1 MDFDCRKREMILPGG
16 RPVLVVRLSAAESEE
31 RARQIRD
38 YVVESL
44 ALGVLVVDPGTN
56 LHLEYYPPLG
66 GVTCTLQEET
76 EGEEPEGEEGTEQP
90 DESGADQPV
99 TEKRV
104 DQPDAEHAAAHV
116 GPGARV
122 KKRILARLTS
132 YRKTHGLGCLRQVAE
147 LAGKPLTEEILRMT
161 LLGEVK
167 QPLEVWKQIDRAL
180 DALEQEGGHE

>member
-1 MDFDCRKREMILPGG
+1 MEFDYRKKEMILPGG

-44 ALGVLVVDPGTN
+44 ALGVMVVDPGTN

-66 GVTCTLQEET
+66 GVTCTVQEET
-76 EGEEPEGEEGTEQP
+76 EKEEPEGEEGTERP
-90 DESGADQPV
+90 DKSGA
-99 TEKRV
+99 
-104 DQPDAEHAAAHV
+104 DQPDAEHAATYV

-180 DALEQEGGHE
+180 DALEQGGGHE

>member
-1 MDFDCRKREMILPGG
+1 MDFDYRKKEMILPGG
-16 RPVLVVRLSAAESEE
+16 SPVLVVRLSAAESEE

-56 LHLEYYPPLG
+56 LHLEHYPPLG
-66 GVTCTLQEET
+66 GVTCTVQEET
-76 EGEEPEGEEGTEQP
+76 EKEEPEGEEGTEQP
-90 DESGADQPV
+90 DESGA
-99 TEKRV
+99 

-167 QPLEVWKQIDRAL
+167 QPLEVWKQIDRAP

>member
-1 MDFDCRKREMILPGG
+1 MEFDYKKEIILPGG

-56 LHLEYYPPLG
+56 LHLEHYPPLG
-66 GVTCTLQEET
+66 GVTCSLQEET
-76 EGEEPEGEEGTEQP
+76 EEEEPKGEEGT
-90 DESGADQPV
+90 
-99 TEKRV
+99 
-104 DQPDAEHAAAHV
+104 DQPDAEHVATHV

>member
-1 MDFDCRKREMILPGG
+1 MDFDYRKKEMILPGG

-66 GVTCTLQEET
+66 GVTCSVQEET
-76 EGEEPEGEEGTEQP
+76 EGEKSEGEAGTEQP
-90 DESGADQPV
+90 DESGADQS
-99 TEKRV
+99 
-104 DQPDAEHAAAHV
+104 DAEHAATNV

-122 KKRILARLTS
+122 KNRILARLTS

>member
-1 MDFDCRKREMILPGG
+1 MDFDCRKRELILPGG
-16 RPVLVVRLSAAESEE
+16 SPVLVVRLSAAESKE

-76 EGEEPEGEEGTEQP
+76 EKEEPEDEEGTEQP
-90 DESGADQPV
+90 DESGADQP
-99 TEKRV
+99 
-104 DQPDAEHAAAHV
+104 DAEHAATNV

>member
-1 MDFDCRKREMILPGG
+1 MEFDYKKEMILPGG

-31 RARQIRD
+31 RTRQIRD

-66 GVTCTLQEET
+66 GVTCTLQKGMEK
-76 EGEEPEGEEGTEQP
+76 EEPEGEEGTEQP
-90 DESGADQPV
+90 DESGADQP
-99 TEKRV
+99 
-104 DQPDAEHAAAHV
+104 DAEHATTNV
-116 GPGARV
+116 GPGAQV
-122 KKRILARLTS
+122 KNRILARLTS
-132 YRKTHGLGCLRQVAE
+132 YRKIHGLGCLRQVAE

>member
-1 MDFDCRKREMILPGG
+1 MELDYRKKEMILPGG
-16 RPVLVVRLSAAESEE
+16 SPVLVVRLSAAESEE

-66 GVTCTLQEET
+66 GVTCSVQEET
-76 EGEEPEGEEGTEQP
+76 EGEEPKGEEGTEQP
-90 DESGADQPV
+90 DESGAD
-99 TEKRV
+99 R
-104 DQPDAEHAAAHV
+104 PDAEHAAAHV

-122 KKRILARLTS
+122 KNRILARLTD

-180 DALEQEGGHE
+180 DALEQGGGHE

>member
-1 MDFDCRKREMILPGG
+1 MEFDYRKKEMILPGG

-31 RARQIRD
+31 RTRQIRD

-90 DESGADQPV
+90 DESGADQS
-99 TEKRV
+99 
-104 DQPDAEHAAAHV
+104 DAEHAATNV

-122 KKRILARLTS
+122 KNRILARLTS

-167 QPLEVWKQIDRAL
+167 QSLEVWKQIDRAL

>member
-1 MDFDCRKREMILPGG
+1 MDFDYRKKEMILPGG
-16 RPVLVVRLSAAESEE
+16 SPVLVVRLSAAESEE

-56 LHLEYYPPLG
+56 LHLEHYPPLG
-66 GVTCTLQEET
+66 GVTCTVQEET
-76 EGEEPEGEEGTEQP
+76 EKEEPEGEEGTEQP
-90 DESGADQPV
+90 DESGA
-99 TEKRV
+99 

-161 LLGEVK
+161 LLGEVE

>member
-31 RARQIRD
+31 RTRQIRD

-56 LHLEYYPPLG
+56 LHLEHYPPLG
-66 GVTCTLQEET
+66 GVTCSVQ
-76 EGEEPEGEEGTEQP
+76 EEPEGEEGTEQP
-90 DESGADQPV
+90 DESGA
-99 TEKRV
+99 E
-104 DQPDAEHAAAHV
+104 QPDAEHTDTNV

-180 DALEQEGGHE
+180 DALEQGGGHE

>member
-1 MDFDCRKREMILPGG
+1 MEFDYRKKEMILPGG

-31 RARQIRD
+31 RTRQIRD

-66 GVTCTLQEET
+66 GVTCTVQEET
-76 EGEEPEGEEGTEQP
+76 EKAEPEGEEGTEQP
-90 DESGADQPV
+90 DESGADQP
-99 TEKRV
+99 
-104 DQPDAEHAAAHV
+104 DAEHAAAHV

-122 KKRILARLTS
+122 KNRILARLTS
-132 YRKTHGLGCLRQVAE
+132 YRKIHGLGCLRQVAE

>member
-1 MDFDCRKREMILPGG
+1 MDFDYRKKEMILPGG
-16 RPVLVVRLSAAESEE
+16 SPVLVVRLSAAESEE

-56 LHLEYYPPLG
+56 LHLEHYPPLG
-66 GVTCTLQEET
+66 GVTCTVQEET
-76 EGEEPEGEEGTEQP
+76 EKEEPEGEEGTEQP
-90 DESGADQPV
+90 DESGA
-99 TEKRV
+99 

-132 YRKTHGLGCLRQVAE
+132 YQKTHGLGCLRQVAE

>member
-1 MDFDCRKREMILPGG
+1 MEFDYRKKEMILPGG
-16 RPVLVVRLSAAESEE
+16 SPVLVVRLSAAESEE

-66 GVTCTLQEET
+66 GVTCAVQEET
-76 EGEEPEGEEGTEQP
+76 EKEEPEGEEGTEQP
-90 DESGADQPV
+90 DESGADQP
-99 TEKRV
+99 
-104 DQPDAEHAAAHV
+104 DAEHAAAHV
-116 GPGARV
+116 WPGARV
-122 KKRILARLTS
+122 KNRILARLTS

-180 DALEQEGGHE
+180 DALEQGGGHE

>member
-1 MDFDCRKREMILPGG
+1 MDFDCRKRELILPGG
-16 RPVLVVRLSAAESEE
+16 SPVLVVRLSAAESEE

-76 EGEEPEGEEGTEQP
+76 QEEPEDEEGKEKP
-90 DESGADQPV
+90 DESGADQL
-99 TEKRV
+99 
-104 DQPDAEHAAAHV
+104 DAEHAAAHV

>member
-1 MDFDCRKREMILPGG
+1 MEFDYRKKEMILPGG

-56 LHLEYYPPLG
+56 LHLEHYPPLG
-66 GVTCTLQEET
+66 GVTCSVQEET
-76 EGEEPEGEEGTEQP
+76 EKEEPEGEEGT
-90 DESGADQPV
+90 
-99 TEKRV
+99 
-104 DQPDAEHAAAHV
+104 DQPDAEHATTNV
-116 GPGARV
+116 WPGARV
-122 KKRILARLTS
+122 KKRILDRLTS

-180 DALEQEGGHE
+180 DALEQGGGHE

>member
-1 MDFDCRKREMILPGG
+1 MEFDCRKKEMILPGG
-16 RPVLVVRLSAAESEE
+16 SPVLVVRLSAAESEE

-56 LHLEYYPPLG
+56 LHLEHYPPLG
-66 GVTCTLQEET
+66 GVTCTVQEET
-76 EGEEPEGEEGTEQP
+76 EKEEPEGEEGTEQP
-90 DESGADQPV
+90 DESGADQP
-99 TEKRV
+99 
-104 DQPDAEHAAAHV
+104 DAEHTATNV
-116 GPGARV
+116 WPSARV

-180 DALEQEGGHE
+180 DALEQEDSHE

>member
-1 MDFDCRKREMILPGG
+1 MELDYRKKEMILPGG
-16 RPVLVVRLSAAESEE
+16 SPVLVVRLSAAESEE

-90 DESGADQPV
+90 DESGADQP
-99 TEKRV
+99 
-104 DQPDAEHAAAHV
+104 DAEHAATNV
-116 GPGARV
+116 WPGARV
-122 KKRILARLTS
+122 KNRILARLTS
-132 YRKTHGLGCLRQVAE
+132 YRKIHGLGCLRQVAE

>member
-1 MDFDCRKREMILPGG
+1 MEFDYRKKEMILPGG

-56 LHLEYYPPLG
+56 LHLEHYPPLG
-66 GVTCTLQEET
+66 GVTCAVQEET
-76 EGEEPEGEEGTEQP
+76 EKEEPKGEAGTEQP
-90 DESGADQPV
+90 DESGADQP
-99 TEKRV
+99 
-104 DQPDAEHAAAHV
+104 DAEHAATNV

>member
-1 MDFDCRKREMILPGG
+1 MEFDYRKKEMILPGG
-16 RPVLVVRLSAAESEE
+16 SPVLVVRLSAAESEE

-66 GVTCTLQEET
+66 GVTCTVQEET
-76 EGEEPEGEEGTEQP
+76 EKEEPEGEEGTEQP
-90 DESGADQPV
+90 DESGADQP
-99 TEKRV
+99 
-104 DQPDAEHAAAHV
+104 DAEHATTNV

-122 KKRILARLTS
+122 KNRILARLTS

>member
-1 MDFDCRKREMILPGG
+1 MEFDYRKKEMILPGG
-16 RPVLVVRLSAAESEE
+16 SPVLVVRLSAAESEE

-66 GVTCTLQEET
+66 GVTCAVQEET
-76 EGEEPEGEEGTEQP
+76 EKEEPEGEEGTEQP
-90 DESGADQPV
+90 DESGADQP
-99 TEKRV
+99 
-104 DQPDAEHAAAHV
+104 DAEHAATNV

-132 YRKTHGLGCLRQVAE
+132 YCKTHGLGCLRQVAE

>member
-1 MDFDCRKREMILPGG
+1 MDFDYRKKEMILPGG
-16 RPVLVVRLSAAESEE
+16 SPVLVVRLSAAESEE

-56 LHLEYYPPLG
+56 LHLEHYPPLG
-66 GVTCTLQEET
+66 GVTCTVQEET
-76 EGEEPEGEEGTEQP
+76 EKEEPEGEEGTEQP
-90 DESGADQPV
+90 DESGA
-99 TEKRV
+99 

>member
-1 MDFDCRKREMILPGG
+1 MDFDYRKKEMILPGG
-16 RPVLVVRLSAAESEE
+16 SPVLVVRLSAAESEE

-56 LHLEYYPPLG
+56 LHLEHYPPLG
-66 GVTCTLQEET
+66 GVTCTVQEET
-76 EGEEPEGEEGTEQP
+76 EKEEPEGEEGTEQP
-90 DESGADQPV
+90 DESGA
-99 TEKRV
+99 

-180 DALEQEGGHE
+180 DALEQEDSHE